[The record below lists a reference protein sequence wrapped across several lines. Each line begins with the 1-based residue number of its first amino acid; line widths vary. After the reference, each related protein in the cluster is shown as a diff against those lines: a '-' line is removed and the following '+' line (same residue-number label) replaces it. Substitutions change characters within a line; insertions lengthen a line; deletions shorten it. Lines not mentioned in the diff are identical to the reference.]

1 MRGCWP
7 ENAGGCQGM
16 LLLCSLVSSMTFIS
30 PSRPSPQSVQVHGVI
45 PPLEQELALPFV
57 ELQKGLSAHFS
68 SLARSSWT
76 KHHHTGEQTTAPSFV
91 LSTIQPCLVLQS
103 LVVLTPP
110 TKISDSGKYQ
120 MSSQNPVIVT
130 SLKKYTQGGVVWLHL
145 KSLGFSAVFAN
156 FRPASRRKM
165 LYCSDILQNK
175 SEIFLSKTC
184 WS

>member
-1 MRGCWP
+1 MLEAARECCSCAAWCPPWP
-7 ENAGGCQGM
+7 SSLSADPVPNLYRYMELFLLWSRNWLFPLWNFRRVCQP
-16 LLLCSLVSSMTFIS
+16 IS
-30 PSRPSPQSVQVHGVI
+30 PAWRG
-45 PPLEQELALPFV
+45 PPEWQ
-57 ELQKGLSAHFS
+57 H
-68 SLARSSWT
+68 